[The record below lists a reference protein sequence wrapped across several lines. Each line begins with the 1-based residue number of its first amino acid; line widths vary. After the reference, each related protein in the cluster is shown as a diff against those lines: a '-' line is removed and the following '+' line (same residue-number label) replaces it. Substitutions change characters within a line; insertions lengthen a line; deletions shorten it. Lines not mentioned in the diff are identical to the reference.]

1 VIVVAR
7 SAEKENAR
15 IGTENQSRSQVYT
28 AFKIIPAEPPNA
40 KAGMKML

>member
-7 SAEKENAR
+7 SDEKENAR
-15 IGTENQSRSQVYT
+15 IGTENHSRSEAYT
-28 AFKIIPAEPPNA
+28 AFKIIPAQPPNA